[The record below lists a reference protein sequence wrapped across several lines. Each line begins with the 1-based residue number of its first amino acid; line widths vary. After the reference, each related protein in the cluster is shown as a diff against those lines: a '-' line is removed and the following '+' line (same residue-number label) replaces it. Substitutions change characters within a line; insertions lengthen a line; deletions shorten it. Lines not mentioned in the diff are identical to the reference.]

1 MFRIV
6 AVLVSLLVC
15 VNGPALADR
24 SDNEDGMTIAR
35 MNDLIDAVGYTVTRP
50 ADGQWRFRIE
60 GIPVF
65 VVTDTRANRM
75 RILVGITK
83 TESIPETLFR
93 RLMQAN
99 FDTTL
104 DARYAIARDIVWAAY
119 LHMFKSLSDAE
130 FLSGI
135 GQTVN
140 LARTIGKTYSS
151 GGIAYGGGDSS
162 GIIERELIEKLLEK
176 GLAI

>member
-1 MFRIV
+1 
-6 AVLVSLLVC
+6 
-15 VNGPALADR
+15 
-24 SDNEDGMTIAR
+24 
-35 MNDLIDAVGYTVTRP
+35 
-50 ADGQWRFRIE
+50 
-60 GIPVF
+60 
-65 VVTDTRANRM
+65 
-75 RILVGITK
+75 
-83 TESIPETLFR
+83 
-93 RLMQAN
+93 
-99 FDTTL
+99 
-104 DARYAIARDIVWAAY
+104 
-119 LHMFKSLSDAE
+119 MFKSLSDAE